1 MRRRS
6 NGGIYCIIPIG
17 KLYDESIA
25 QSVRW
30 RLRKYLGVSIKNL
43 SNKDLNELI
52 MTFIVSKIE
61 GVFATEHGTGYKG
74 VPAYKKNSS
83 GVIVPVSKRAIEFF
97 ERVEKEISMSFGY
110 AVYHNGKQ
118 VAKDFV
124 PFSKGQY
131 SYSGPDSGSQA
142 DLDDFFRVN
151 SKKSNLKSALNRDGW
166 AVMLAVTHYMAARTE
181 ATGAYPDHKY
191 PGYGQMVMMD
201 LAMEAA
207 HAIRTALGR
216 TSFGGLQYGYILSRR
231 GYEGKQY
238 RVI

>member
-30 RLRKYLGVSIKNL
+30 RLRKYLGVTIKNL
-43 SNKDLNELI
+43 SNKDL
-52 MTFIVSKIE
+52 
-61 GVFATEHGTGYKG
+61 
-74 VPAYKKNSS
+74 KKNSIV
-83 GVIVPVSKRAIEFF
+83 VIVPVSKRAIEFF

-124 PFSKGQY
+124 PFSRGQY

-166 AVMLAVTHYMAARTE
+166 AVMLAVPHYMAARTE
-181 ATGAYPDHKY
+181 ATGSYPDHKY